1 MNPYQHARATDLQ
14 IDIDALAAATLSLPG
29 GRTLTAGIEKELDGD
44 NIWVEPFV
52 GARLG
57 AQLGDHWRV
66 QVRGDIGGFGVDN
79 SDFSWQAVALAGYEW
94 RVNGWNITLFGGY
107 RALGQDYSD
116 GGFTWDTV
124 VHGPVLGAQFTFY
137 F

>member
-1 MNPYQHARATDLQ
+1 M
-14 IDIDALAAATLSLPG
+14 
-29 GRTLTAGIEKELDGD
+29 
-44 NIWVEPFV
+44 

-57 AQLGDHWRV
+57 ARLGDHWRV

-79 SDFSWQAVALAGYEW
+79 SDFSWQAVTLAGYEW

-116 GGFTWDTV
+116 GAFTWDTV